1 MTRRGWL
8 KIALVIAIASM
19 LLAAWRLGLFDV
31 FSDAEKLKLALLDMG
46 GWGYLA
52 FVGAYTV
59 LQPFG
64 MPGSV
69 FVFAAP
75 LIWPWPI
82 AFALSMT
89 GTMSA
94 SVVGFS
100 FARFIARDWL
110 AKKVPARLRKYDE
123 ALAKRGFVTVATLR
137 FLLWMPQALHT
148 FFGVSKVGFWTH
160 FWGSLVGYAVPLF
173 LVSLFGEKLW
183 AWMKGLPVWAW
194 VVTGVVTAL
203 GIALY
208 VIVTRKRPATSE
220 PAAHTG
226 SAPPAP
232 ALSPPPPAP

>member
-1 MTRRGWL
+1 M
-8 KIALVIAIASM
+8 KVALVLAVAGM
-19 LLAAWRLGLFDV
+19 LVAAWRLGLFDV
-31 FSDAEKLKLALLDMG
+31 FGDAQRLKQALLEMRA
-46 GWGYLA
+46 WGYVA
-52 FVGAYTV
+52 FVGAYTL

-110 AKKVPARLRKYDE
+110 AKKVPARLRKYDD

-173 LVSLFGEKLW
+173 LVSLFGEELW
-183 AWMKGLPVWAW
+183 DWMKGLPIWAW
-194 VVTGVVTAL
+194 VVTG
-203 GIALY
+203 
-208 VIVTRKRPATSE
+208 IVTVLAIGIYILVQRRRARSTRSTSASETPSAESATS
-220 PAAHTG
+220 T
-226 SAPPAP
+226 
-232 ALSPPPPAP
+232 